1 MEKILIV
8 DDQIITLK
16 MTSHILSTRYETF
29 CALSGEEAIE
39 IYKKERP
46 DMILSDLNM
55 PTMSGFELQSTLQ
68 NMFLEHIPV
77 MFMTADN
84 SDDTETKGFENG
96 AVDYIRKPFRADVL
110 LKRVENILNNEK
122 RIQGLRRAAETDPMT
137 GLLNKASSQFEIGEA
152 CSKMNGMLMMIDL
165 DSFKLVND
173 LYGHAMGDKVLI
185 RFAEIICSAVRSSD
199 IVGRMGGDEFIAF
212 CQYVDD
218 EEVVA
223 EKARYIN
230 EEVMKSAKEFMGE
243 DMTIPLGASIG
254 AVAVP
259 AEGTDFLTL
268 YQKADKALYV
278 VKQNGKHGYCLYG
291 EHQHQDDNEEG
302 LQSGIQKEIAILRE
316 RNRKKGAMVLNGE
329 QFSLVY
335 RFLARAYINY
345 HRENKLVLFTLS
357 GEEGLSLEQ
366 EPAKML
372 MDVISHSLR
381 SSDVVTLRNRNTVAV
396 IILEASTVD
405 LDVVID
411 RLRGKWSNLNTG
423 MNITYE
429 VEQIG

>member
-96 AVDYIRKPFRADVL
+96 AV
-110 LKRVENILNNEK
+110 
-122 RIQGLRRAAETDPMT
+122 
-137 GLLNKASSQFEIGEA
+137 
-152 CSKMNGMLMMIDL
+152 
-165 DSFKLVND
+165 
-173 LYGHAMGDKVLI
+173 
-185 RFAEIICSAVRSSD
+185 
-199 IVGRMGGDEFIAF
+199 
-212 CQYVDD
+212 
-218 EEVVA
+218 
-223 EKARYIN
+223 
-230 EEVMKSAKEFMGE
+230 
-243 DMTIPLGASIG
+243 
-254 AVAVP
+254 
-259 AEGTDFLTL
+259 
-268 YQKADKALYV
+268 
-278 VKQNGKHGYCLYG
+278 
-291 EHQHQDDNEEG
+291 
-302 LQSGIQKEIAILRE
+302 
-316 RNRKKGAMVLNGE
+316 
-329 QFSLVY
+329 
-335 RFLARAYINY
+335 
-345 HRENKLVLFTLS
+345 
-357 GEEGLSLEQ
+357 
-366 EPAKML
+366 
-372 MDVISHSLR
+372 
-381 SSDVVTLRNRNTVAV
+381 